1 MFWLG
6 LKHTYVLVLFVF
18 VRSFCL
24 YFFTLNFLRKYLCSD
39 ERGQFHNQNSS
50 CYIEQMLWWYQVPE
64 IDNFE
69 DMEPR
74 SEKGTVKVSMVT
86 IIKMQMQKFK
96 ILAIFGLMC
105 IRSFL
110 ITKLIRR
117 IIFIKILRIVGTF
130 IIFFIIS
137 FEQRLYNKVI
147 YITK

>member
-1 MFWLG
+1 MKLPFLLYATMNVLAWT
-6 LKHTYVLVLFVF
+6 KTYVCSGSICFCPIFLPLF
-18 VRSFCL
+18 
-24 YFFTLNFLRKYLCSD
+24 FLPLTFLEKILCYSD
-39 ERGQFHNQNSS
+39 KRGQFHNQNSS

-74 SEKGTVKVSMVT
+74 SEKGTVKVCMVT

-96 ILAIFGLMC
+96 ILVIFGLMC

-117 IIFIKILRIVGTF
+117 IIFIKILQIVNT
-130 IIFFIIS
+130 
-137 FEQRLYNKVI
+137 L
-147 YITK
+147 